1 MGHRWARRLFARYI
15 ERRVVELSDIGRGFL
30 SLQRDSQDEIADMKS
45 AEIPEELQKKLFSI
59 LGEEI
64 RVNIDRMRKCLDDLA
79 AAYPEEYSKAMTMKA
94 ARMML
99 CNERHVIRNLTYD
112 GIMSKKD
119 GDMME
124 DSIDTRSEK
133 LM

>member
-1 MGHRWARRLFARYI
+1 
-15 ERRVVELSDIGRGFL
+15 
-30 SLQRDSQDEIADMKS
+30 MKS

>member
-1 MGHRWARRLFARYI
+1 MFGWYI

-99 CNERHVIRNLTYD
+99 CNERHVVRNLTYD

-119 GDMME
+119 GDLME

>member
-15 ERRVVELSDIGRGFL
+15 DRRVVELSDIGRGFL

-45 AEIPEELQKKLFSI
+45 AEMPEELQKKLFSI

-99 CNERHVIRNLTYD
+99 CNERHVVRNLTYD

-119 GDMME
+119 GDLME

>member
-1 MGHRWARRLFARYI
+1 MGHRWARRLFTRYI